1 MGFMWKPFRSSCY
14 NIYCSI
20 NKLLHQSRI
29 KLIFLL
35 GNFCW
40 RRRIFHENATYER
53 GNYCSHNNNFSSS
66 AMCLLLLLLV
76 NNPSWLRI
84 FSPFSNIPDASML
97 LLPNSENF
105 YLRRENQDLALFL
118 WINSRN
124 RREWWLRWPLLRGF
138 TNSSKPFGNLY

>member
-1 MGFMWKPFRSSCY
+1 MWKPFRSSCY

-40 RRRIFHENATYER
+40 LRRIFHENATYER

-97 LLPNSENF
+97 SLPNSENF
-105 YLRRENQDLALFL
+105 YSVRFLLSMQRMICLA
-118 WINSRN
+118 
-124 RREWWLRWPLLRGF
+124 E
-138 TNSSKPFGNLY
+138 SSCHMIHNLQCN